1 MVSLTRPVEQNLR
14 LEEFKVLRRHWSRGI
29 PWWDHLVF
37 ALLWWLEEK
46 FLDARI
52 KVEID
57 KAVKEFHEEMDKV
70 NPTIPLPIYTVSQRA
85 DSETLSEGSIRL
97 PEMRLTA
104 PWYKVAEDGG
114 TGLTDDSRGV

>member
-1 MVSLTRPVEQNLR
+1 MVSLTRPVEQRLR
-14 LEEFKVLRRHWSRGI
+14 LEEFKVLCRHWSRGI

-46 FLDARI
+46 IINARI
-52 KVEID
+52 KAEID
-57 KAVKEFHEEMDKV
+57 EAVKEFHEEMDKV
-70 NPTIPLPIYTVSQRA
+70 NPTIPPPVYR
-85 DSETLSEGSIRL
+85 ETLSEGSTRL